1 MISNQIEHI
10 IIKFINKS
18 ISSTELDTLT
28 SWINESSDNK
38 KSLQD
43 FININ
48 QIAHSSIKPEDIN
61 SEEAIKKLFR
71 EINRSQTHKINVF
84 EWWKKIAAILI
95 IPLIGWTIYNAII
108 STNKTTRND
117 IAIQE
122 IISPP
127 GTKSNITLPDGTN
140 VWLNSGSKL
149 KYPLQF
155 NSKKRTVYLVGE
167 GFFKVKSD
175 KKHPFIV
182 HTHQLD
188 VVATGTEFNV
198 DAYLNDS
205 ITTISLKE
213 GIVDVLSGNKTIQQM
228 KPDDQLSYNKLTNNF
243 NLVTIN
249 TSNLC
254 AWKDG
259 ILIFRDEP
267 LENVFKR
274 ISRTY
279 NVDIEV
285 KDKSVAQQ
293 LYRATFEKESLDEIL
308 RLLQLSSPI
317 KYKRSTREFNSDNQ
331 FSKEKIEVLKK

>member
-1 MISNQIEHI
+1 
-10 IIKFINKS
+10 
-18 ISSTELDTLT
+18 
-28 SWINESSDNK
+28 
-38 KSLQD
+38 
-43 FININ
+43 
-48 QIAHSSIKPEDIN
+48 
-61 SEEAIKKLFR
+61 
-71 EINRSQTHKINVF
+71 
-84 EWWKKIAAILI
+84 
-95 IPLIGWTIYNAII
+95 
-108 STNKTTRND
+108 
-117 IAIQE
+117 
-122 IISPP
+122 
-127 GTKSNITLPDGTN
+127 
-140 VWLNSGSKL
+140 
-149 KYPLQF
+149 
-155 NSKKRTVYLVGE
+155 
-167 GFFKVKSD
+167 
-175 KKHPFIV
+175 
-182 HTHQLD
+182 
-188 VVATGTEFNV
+188 
-198 DAYLNDS
+198 
-205 ITTISLKE
+205 
-213 GIVDVLSGNKTIQQM
+213 M